1 MPVTATV
8 NVSVSYGGIQRLA
21 PKPAPAPSKP
31 DEYWWI
37 EWCEGM
43 PLQPACISFEG
54 DTPAKIQQLG
64 DDSWGTPLADVPHI
78 RLVERILPPGRAAEV
93 VAILQEVHRDQS
105 CSWPMRLLD
114 NAMEMLLSARP
125 SARSPR
131 YSRQHAS
138 QRGPGQ

>member
-8 NVSVSYGGIQRLA
+8 NVSVSYGGLRRLA
-21 PKPAPAPSKP
+21 PKPAPAPNKP

-64 DDSWGTPLADVPHI
+64 DDSWGTPLEEVPHI
-78 RLVERILPPGRAAEV
+78 RLVEGVVPAGLLAKVIPILEDVSSQQTATWPDQQLFEV
-93 VAILQEVHRDQS
+93 I
-105 CSWPMRLLD
+105 
-114 NAMEMLLSARP
+114 EML
-125 SARSPR
+125 
-131 YSRQHAS
+131 
-138 QRGPGQ
+138 RGVPGEA